1 MLRLYDHRTG
11 RPEEVA
17 RGPLRVH
24 VAAGADRALIIADLL
39 RRVAERTGRRPAVVT
54 RTEGVEPSAHG
65 FSDLRLPDFPVA
77 DAPAPDG
84 TVFIGPSPGPGH
96 SLLVPDAAPAGGDAL
111 CLRLAVLR
119 VHYREPAELEDL
131 SRRAGADL
139 SRWRAL
145 MAEWAR
151 SPGRPMDRSYA
162 TRAQAALADDLDSP
176 TALATLDR
184 LAEDPDVA
192 PGAKLETF
200 IHLDLLLGL
209 DLVSRIGWA

>member
-11 RPEEVA
+11 RSGDLA
-17 RGPLRVH
+17 RGPLRIH
-24 VAAGADRALIIADLL
+24 VTAGADRALIIADLL

-54 RTEGVEPSAHG
+54 RAEGVEPSAHA
-65 FSDLRLPDFPVA
+65 FADLRLPDFPVA
-77 DAPAPDG
+77 GAPAADG
-84 TVFIGPSPGPGH
+84 AVFVGPSPGPGL

-111 CLRLAVLR
+111 SLRLAVLR
-119 VHYREPAELEDL
+119 VHYREPADLEAL
-131 SRRAGADL
+131 SERAEADL

-145 MAEWAR
+145 VAEWAR
-151 SPGRPMDRSYA
+151 SPGRPMDRAYA
-162 TRAQAALADDLDSP
+162 TRAQEALADDLDSP

-209 DLVSRIGWA
+209 DLVARIGWA